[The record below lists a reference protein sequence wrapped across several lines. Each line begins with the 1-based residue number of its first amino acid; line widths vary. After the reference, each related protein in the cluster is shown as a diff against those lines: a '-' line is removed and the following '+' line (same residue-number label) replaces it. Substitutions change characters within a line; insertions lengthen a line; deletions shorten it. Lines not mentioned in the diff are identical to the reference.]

1 MNNDNSHIYIYICN
15 TLIYNIYIY
24 YTANYNYI
32 YIIHIIMYGISAVM
46 ITCGGYHLIQVVL
59 PNPNG
64 PQPSFPKVS
73 KMLGKALFE
82 PLLEDALVSFNKG

>member
-1 MNNDNSHIYIYICN
+1 
-15 TLIYNIYIY
+15 
-24 YTANYNYI
+24 
-32 YIIHIIMYGISAVM
+32 MYGISAVM

-64 PQPSFPKVS
+64 PQPSFPKKS

>member
-1 MNNDNSHIYIYICN
+1 MIYNRYIYILQL
-15 TLIYNIYIY
+15 TI
-24 YTANYNYI
+24 TI

-64 PQPSFPKVS
+64 PQPSFLKVS